1 MAPFDKAS
9 APSSLSP
16 FTVIR
21 IAGFCDSSTCL
32 PESYFHSPV
41 PITISLPSTTLL
53 AVTENAY
60 TPLNFADPKT
70 GEGIG
75 WEYDAFNEI
84 GKRLNLKVEWKQAS
98 WDTMIEAV
106 RNGQFDVGMD
116 GITITDERKK
126 QVDFSDPYM
135 VSQQFML
142 VRAGENR
149 FIDTKSFAANKDLLI
164 GAQAG
169 TTNFYV
175 AVNNVLDGNEKNPRI
190 KLFDTFGASVQA
202 LKSGDVDLVLMDKT
216 SAAGYMGASP
226 NAFKIIGEPLGTEEF
241 GFIFK
246 SGSDLVAPVNA
257 AIKSMKDDGTIDK
270 LNQKWFFDYNNKQ

>member
-1 MAPFDKAS
+1 MNRRTFLATALALLLPTAAAQAAGLPD
-9 APSSLSP
+9 LGGR
-16 FTVIR
+16 TV
-21 IAGFCDSSTCL
+21 
-32 PESYFHSPV
+32 V
-41 PITISLPSTTLL
+41 

-70 GEGIG
+70 GQGIG

-84 GKRLNLKVEWKQAS
+84 AKRLNFKVDWKLAS

-142 VRAGENR
+142 VRGDESR
-149 FIDTKSFAANKDLLI
+149 FSDAKTFAADKDLLI

-175 AVNNVLDGNEKNPRI
+175 AINNVLDGDEKNPRV

-226 NAFKIIGEPLGTEEF
+226 NSIKIVGDPLGTEEF
-241 GFIFK
+241 GFILK
-246 SGSDLVAPVNA
+246 PGSDLVAPINA
-257 AIKSMKDDGTIDK
+257 AIQAMKDDGTFDM
-270 LNQKWFFDYNNKQ
+270 LNRKWFYDYQAGK